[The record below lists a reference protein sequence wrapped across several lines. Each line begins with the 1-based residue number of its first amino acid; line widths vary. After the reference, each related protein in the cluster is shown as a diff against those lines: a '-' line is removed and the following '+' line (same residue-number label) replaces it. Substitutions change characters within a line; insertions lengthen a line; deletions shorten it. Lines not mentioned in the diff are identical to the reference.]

1 MSDAEG
7 LKRVYGIDLGTT
19 YSAIAYV
26 DEHGKAVIVPNQ
38 ESERIT
44 PSVVLFDGDNII
56 VGNTAKESAKV
67 EPHRVV
73 SRIKQHMGD
82 PNFVFQYE
90 GQAFSPEDISSFI
103 LRKVV
108 GDAQIAAGGEPIT
121 DVVITCPAY
130 FGTPEREAT
139 ANAGR
144 LAGLNVRAILNEPT
158 AAAIAYGL
166 EQGEDQTVLVY
177 DLGGGTFD
185 ITMIEIKDRL
195 IRVICTG
202 GDHRLGG
209 VLWDEAIVMYLAE
222 QFRLQTGE
230 ESDPLDDPEV
240 LNDLFLQ
247 AERGKKTLTQ
257 RDKAPFR
264 VTHAGKQAR
273 VELDR
278 PRFEEITRHLLDRT
292 IELTHEM
299 LADARAKGHTTFDKI
314 ILVGGATRMP
324 QVHDRLV
331 AEFNLQPE
339 IYDPDEAVAKGAALY
354 GLKESLHE
362 EVQEILASRDAS
374 LDVAA
379 GPIDLSDVPE
389 EEVAQALDH
398 LEKQLGFTLTGPV
411 RELVGTRIVNVLSKS
426 LGVVA
431 RDQQSQ
437 DIVVYLL
444 PRNTEVPMERISDFG
459 TDADNQAAV
468 DIRVMAGERD
478 STEPADCQEVG
489 LATLNLPEKLPARS
503 PIRVKF
509 AINQDGRLN
518 VSAIDLTAGGS
529 IDVEF
534 QTEAVM
540 NAEEVEERSTALR
553 LLDGI
558 VKQGETT
565 MATVETDARARAG
578 RESSRHPRRGLAGIP
593 DPPEHRGRST
603 GSHDL
608 RPGRRGADVAAFQA
622 RAEQVAPRPNGRDPD
637 GGAGHPD
644 DLRRARRRSS
654 EKIST
659 GDWRRTSRSTSR
671 VSP

>member
-1 MSDAEG
+1 VSAG

-26 DEHGKAVIVPNQ
+26 DEHGKPVIVPNQ

-44 PSVVLFDGDNII
+44 PSVVLFDGENII

-82 PNFVFQYE
+82 PNYVFEYE
-90 GQAFSPEDISSFI
+90 GQAYSPEDISSFI

-108 GDAQIAAGGEPIT
+108 GDAEIALGGEKIT

-130 FGTPEREAT
+130 FGTDEREAT

-185 ITMIEIKDRL
+185 ITMIEIKDKL

-209 VLWDEAIVMYLAE
+209 ALWDEAIVLYLAD
-222 QFRLQTGE
+222 QFRTQTGV
-230 ESDPLDDPEV
+230 ESDPMDDPEV

-257 RDKAPFR
+257 RDKSPFR
-264 VTHAGKQAR
+264 VTHAGQQAR
-273 VELDR
+273 VELER
-278 PRFEEITRHLLDRT
+278 SKFEEITRHLLDRT

-299 LADARAKGHTTFDKI
+299 LADAKAKGHTRFDKI

-324 QVHDRLV
+324 QVRDRVV
-331 AEFNLQPE
+331 AEFGLEPE
-339 IYDPDEAVAKGAALY
+339 IYDPDEAVAKGAALF
-354 GLKESLHE
+354 GLKESLE
-362 EVQEILASRDAS
+362 DEVKQILTPSNPEAEGAGGKLDLEAVSEIQVS
-374 LDVAA
+374 
-379 GPIDLSDVPE
+379 E
-389 EEVAQALDH
+389 ALDR
-398 LEKQLGFTLTGPV
+398 LERQLGFTLTGPV
-411 RELVGTRIVNVLSKS
+411 RDLVNTRIVNVLSKS

-431 RDQQSQ
+431 RDEKGK
-437 DIVVYLL
+437 DVVVYLL
-444 PRNTEVPMERISDFG
+444 PRNGEVPMDRSSDFG
-459 TDADNQAAV
+459 TDTANQAGV

-478 STEPADCQEVG
+478 SPDPADCKDVG
-489 LATLNLPEKLPARS
+489 IATLNLPPSLPARS

-509 AINQDGRLN
+509 AISGDGRLS
-518 VSAIDLTAGGS
+518 VTATDLTGGGS

-534 QTEAVM
+534 ETEAVM
-540 NAEEVEERSTALR
+540 NAEEVAERSTALR
-553 LLDGI
+553 LL
-558 VKQGETT
+558 
-565 MATVETDARARAG
+565 
-578 RESSRHPRRGLAGIP
+578 
-593 DPPEHRGRST
+593 
-603 GSHDL
+603 
-608 RPGRRGADVAAFQA
+608 
-622 RAEQVAPRPNGRDPD
+622 N
-637 GGAGHPD
+637 
-644 DLRRARRRSS
+644 
-654 EKIST
+654 
-659 GDWRRTSRSTSR
+659 
-671 VSP
+671 VS

>member
-1 MSDAEG
+1 VTES

-26 DEHGKAVIVPNQ
+26 DEHGKPVIVPNQ

-44 PSVVLFDGDNII
+44 PSVVLFDGENII

-82 PNFVFQYE
+82 PNFVFDYE

-108 GDAQIAAGGEPIT
+108 GDAEIALGEKIT

-144 LAGLNVRAILNEPT
+144 LAGLNVRSILNEPT

-166 EQGEDQTVLVY
+166 EQGEDQVVLVY

-209 VLWDEAIVMYLAE
+209 ILWDEAIVMYLAE
-222 QFRLQTGE
+222 QFRSQTGE
-230 ESDPLDDPEV
+230 ASDPLDDPEV

-257 RDKAPFR
+257 REKAPFR
-264 VTHAGKQAR
+264 VTHAGNQAR

-278 PRFEEITRHLLDRT
+278 EKFEEISKHLLDRT
-292 IELTHEM
+292 IELTREM
-299 LADARAKGHTTFDKI
+299 LADARDKGYTRFDKI

-324 QVHDRLV
+324 QVHNRLV
-331 AEFNLQPE
+331 AELNVEPE

-354 GLKESLHE
+354 ALKESLVDQ
-362 EVQEILASRDAS
+362 VQDFLSTK
-374 LDVAA
+374 VAA
-379 GPIDLSDVPE
+379 DGQEVKPVDMAQVSE
-389 EEVAQALDH
+389 EQVTQALDH

-411 RELVGTRIVNVLSKS
+411 RELVNTQIVNVLSKS
-426 LGVVA
+426 LGVIA
-431 RDQQSQ
+431 RDAQSR
-437 DIVVYLL
+437 DVVVYLL
-444 PRNTEVPMERISDFG
+444 PRNSEVPLERMTDFG
-459 TDADNQAAV
+459 TDAANQVAV
-468 DIRVMAGERD
+468 DIRVMSGERD
-478 STEPADCQEVG
+478 SADPGDCQEVG
-489 LATLNLPEKLPARS
+489 IATLNLPERLPARS

-509 AINQDGRLN
+509 AINKDGRLG
-518 VSAIDLTAGGS
+518 VSATDLTGGGS

-534 QTEAVM
+534 ETEAVM
-540 NAEEVEERSTALR
+540 NAEEVAERSTALR
-553 LLDGI
+553 LL
-558 VKQGETT
+558 
-565 MATVETDARARAG
+565 
-578 RESSRHPRRGLAGIP
+578 
-593 DPPEHRGRST
+593 
-603 GSHDL
+603 
-608 RPGRRGADVAAFQA
+608 
-622 RAEQVAPRPNGRDPD
+622 N
-637 GGAGHPD
+637 
-644 DLRRARRRSS
+644 
-654 EKIST
+654 
-659 GDWRRTSRSTSR
+659 
-671 VSP
+671 VS

>member
-1 MSDAEG
+1 VSDG

-26 DEHGKAVIVPNQ
+26 DEHGKPVIVPNQ

-108 GDAQIAAGGEPIT
+108 GDAEIALGDQIA

-158 AAAIAYGL
+158 AAAVAYGL

-222 QFRLQTGE
+222 QFRAQTGE
-230 ESDPLDDPEV
+230 AADPLDDPEV

-257 RDKAPFR
+257 REKAPFR
-264 VTHAGKQAR
+264 VTHAGHQAR
-273 VELDR
+273 VELDKEK
-278 PRFEEITRHLLDRT
+278 FEEITRHLMDRT

-299 LADARAKGHTTFDKI
+299 LADARAKGHDKFDKL

-324 QVHDRLV
+324 QVHNRLV
-331 AEFNLQPE
+331 AEFNMEPE
-339 IYDPDEAVAKGAALY
+339 VYDPDEAVAKGAALY
-354 GLKESLHE
+354 ALKESLLDQ
-362 EVQEILASRDAS
+362 VQDFLATQ
-374 LDVAA
+374 VAA
-379 GPIDLSDVPE
+379 EGKPAKPVDMSNVTE
-389 EEVAQALDH
+389 EEVTQALDH

-411 RELVGTRIVNVLSKS
+411 RELVNTRIVNVLSKS

-431 RDQQSQ
+431 RNDQSL
-437 DIVVYLL
+437 DVVFYLL
-444 PRNTEVPMERISDFG
+444 PRNSEVPLERISDFG
-459 TDADNQAAV
+459 TDADNQSAV
-468 DIRVMAGERD
+468 DIRVMSGERD
-478 STEPADCQEVG
+478 SPDPLDCQEVG
-489 LATLNLPEKLPARS
+489 VASLTLPERLPAKS

-509 AINQDGRLN
+509 AISKDGRLG
-518 VSAIDLTAGGS
+518 VSATDLTGGRS

-534 QTEAVM
+534 QTEAVLSE
-540 NAEEVEERSTALR
+540 EEVAERSTALR
-553 LLDGI
+553 L
-558 VKQGETT
+558 
-565 MATVETDARARAG
+565 M
-578 RESSRHPRRGLAGIP
+578 S
-593 DPPEHRGRST
+593 
-603 GSHDL
+603 
-608 RPGRRGADVAAFQA
+608 
-622 RAEQVAPRPNGRDPD
+622 
-637 GGAGHPD
+637 
-644 DLRRARRRSS
+644 
-654 EKIST
+654 
-659 GDWRRTSRSTSR
+659 
-671 VSP
+671 VS

>member
-1 MSDAEG
+1 VSEGDG

-73 SRIKQHMGD
+73 SRVKQHMGD

-90 GQAFSPEDISSFI
+90 GQSFGPEDISSFI
-103 LRKVV
+103 LRKVA
-108 GDAQIAAGGEPIT
+108 GDAEIALAGERVT

-144 LAGLNVRAILNEPT
+144 LAGFNVRAILNEPT

-202 GDHRLGG
+202 GDHHLGG
-209 VLWDEAIVMYLAE
+209 TLWDEAIVMYLAE
-222 QFRLQTGE
+222 QFRSQTGE

-273 VELDR
+273 VELER

-324 QVHDRLV
+324 QAHNRLV
-331 AEFNLQPE
+331 AEFNMEPE
-339 IYDPDEAVAKGAALY
+339 MYDPDEAVAKGAALY
-354 GLKESLHE
+354 GLKESLHD
-362 EVQEILASRDAS
+362 EVSEILVSQGAS
-374 LDVAA
+374 LAPEE
-379 GPIDLSDVPE
+379 GPIDLSEVPE
-389 EEVAQALDH
+389 EEVARALDH

-431 RDQQSQ
+431 RDDQSH
-437 DIVVYLL
+437 DVVVYLL
-444 PRNTEVPMERISDFG
+444 PRNSEVPMERISDFG

-468 DIRVMAGERD
+468 DIRVMSGERD
-478 STEPADCQEVG
+478 STEPTDCQEVG
-489 LATLNLPEKLPARS
+489 LATLNLPERLPARS

-518 VSAIDLTAGGS
+518 VTAVDLTAGGS

-553 LLDGI
+553 LL
-558 VKQGETT
+558 
-565 MATVETDARARAG
+565 TV
-578 RESSRHPRRGLAGIP
+578 S
-593 DPPEHRGRST
+593 
-603 GSHDL
+603 
-608 RPGRRGADVAAFQA
+608 
-622 RAEQVAPRPNGRDPD
+622 
-637 GGAGHPD
+637 
-644 DLRRARRRSS
+644 
-654 EKIST
+654 
-659 GDWRRTSRSTSR
+659 
-671 VSP
+671 

>member
-1 MSDAEG
+1 MSEGEG

-44 PSVVLFDGDNII
+44 PSVVLFDGENII

-82 PNFVFQYE
+82 PNFVFEYE
-90 GQAFSPEDISSFI
+90 GQSFSPEDISSFV

-108 GDAQIAAGGEPIT
+108 GDAEIALGGEKIT

-144 LAGLNVRAILNEPT
+144 LAGLTVRAILNEPT

-202 GDHRLGG
+202 GDHHLGG
-209 VLWDEAIVMYLAE
+209 TLWDEAIVMYLAE
-222 QFRLQTGE
+222 QFRLQSGE
-230 ESDPLDDPEV
+230 SSDPLDDPEV

-257 RDKAPFR
+257 REKAPFR

-278 PRFEEITRHLLDRT
+278 AKFEEISKHLLDRT
-292 IELTHEM
+292 LELTHEM
-299 LADARAKGHTTFDKI
+299 LADARGKGHTTFDKI

-331 AEFNLQPE
+331 AEFNMEPE
-339 IYDPDEAVAKGAALY
+339 VYDPDEAVAKGAALY
-354 GLKESLHE
+354 GLKESLHD
-362 EVQEILASRDAS
+362 EVQEILVSRDAS
-374 LDVAA
+374 LADD
-379 GPIDLSDVPE
+379 GPIDLSEVPE
-389 EEVAQALDH
+389 SQVAEALDH
-398 LEKQLGFTLTGPV
+398 LERQLGFTLTGPV
-411 RELVGTRIVNVLSKS
+411 RELVSTRIVNVLSKS

-431 RDQQSQ
+431 RDDQSK
-437 DIVVYLL
+437 DVMVYLL
-444 PRNTEVPMERISDFG
+444 PRNTEVPMERMSDFG
-459 TDADNQAAV
+459 TDSANQAAV
-468 DIRVMAGERD
+468 DIRVMSGERD
-478 STEPADCQEVG
+478 SLEPTDCQEVG

-540 NAEEVEERSTALR
+540 NAQEVEERSTALR
-553 LLDGI
+553 LL
-558 VKQGETT
+558 
-565 MATVETDARARAG
+565 TV
-578 RESSRHPRRGLAGIP
+578 S
-593 DPPEHRGRST
+593 
-603 GSHDL
+603 
-608 RPGRRGADVAAFQA
+608 
-622 RAEQVAPRPNGRDPD
+622 
-637 GGAGHPD
+637 
-644 DLRRARRRSS
+644 
-654 EKIST
+654 
-659 GDWRRTSRSTSR
+659 
-671 VSP
+671 

>member
-1 MSDAEG
+1 VESNEDPNRVTGLFLSSIDGFLYRAGRVQTLTIDRATGAPAVAEG
-7 LKRVYGIDLGTT
+7 FKRVYGIDLGTT

-26 DEHGKAVIVPNQ
+26 DEHGKPVIVPNQ

-82 PNFVFQYE
+82 PNFVFEYE
-90 GQAFSPEDISSFI
+90 GQAFGPEDISSFI

-108 GDAQIAAGGEPIT
+108 GDAEVALGDKIT

-166 EQGEDQTVLVY
+166 EQDEDQIVLVY

-222 QFRLQTGE
+222 QFRTQTGE

-264 VTHAGKQAR
+264 VTHAGNQAR

-278 PRFEEITRHLLDRT
+278 DKFEEITKHLLDRT
-292 IELTHEM
+292 IELTQEM
-299 LADARAKGHTTFDKI
+299 LADARAKGYNRFDKV

-324 QVHDRLV
+324 HVRNRLV
-331 AEFNLQPE
+331 AEFNIEPE

-354 GLKESLHE
+354 ALKESLLDQ
-362 EVQEILASRDAS
+362 VQDFLTTKIAADGQPASPVDLARVS
-374 LDVAA
+374 
-379 GPIDLSDVPE
+379 E

-411 RELVGTRIVNVLSKS
+411 RELVNTRIVNVLSKS

-431 RDQQSQ
+431 RNEQSQ
-437 DIVVYLL
+437 DVIVYLL
-444 PRNTEVPMERISDFG
+444 PRNSEVPLERVTDFG
-459 TDADNQAAV
+459 TDALNQAAV
-468 DIRVMAGERD
+468 DIRVMSGERD
-478 STEPADCQEVG
+478 SPDPLDCQEVG
-489 LATLNLPEKLPARS
+489 VATLNLPERLPARS

-509 AINQDGRLN
+509 AISKDGRLG
-518 VSAIDLTAGGS
+518 VSATDLTGGGS

-534 QTEAVM
+534 ETEAVM
-540 NAEEVEERSTALR
+540 NAEEVAERSTAVR
-553 LLDGI
+553 LL
-558 VKQGETT
+558 
-565 MATVETDARARAG
+565 
-578 RESSRHPRRGLAGIP
+578 
-593 DPPEHRGRST
+593 
-603 GSHDL
+603 
-608 RPGRRGADVAAFQA
+608 
-622 RAEQVAPRPNGRDPD
+622 N
-637 GGAGHPD
+637 
-644 DLRRARRRSS
+644 
-654 EKIST
+654 
-659 GDWRRTSRSTSR
+659 
-671 VSP
+671 VS

>member
-1 MSDAEG
+1 VAEG
-7 LKRVYGIDLGTT
+7 PKRVYGIDLGTT

-26 DEHGKAVIVPNQ
+26 DEHGKPVIIPNQ

-44 PSVVLFDGDNII
+44 PSVVLFDGNNII

-73 SRIKQHMGD
+73 GRIKQHMGD
-82 PNFVFQYE
+82 PNFVFEYE
-90 GQAFSPEDISSFI
+90 GQAFSSEDISSFI

-108 GDAQIAAGGEPIT
+108 GDAEIALGDSIS

-158 AAAIAYGL
+158 AGAIAYGL
-166 EQGEDQTVLVY
+166 ERGEDQVVLVY

-222 QFRLQTGE
+222 QFRQQTGE
-230 ESDPLDDPEV
+230 PSDPLDDPEV

-264 VTHAGKQAR
+264 VTHAGQQAR

-278 PRFEEITRHLLDRT
+278 AKFEEISKHLLDRT

-299 LADARAKGHTTFDKI
+299 LADARGKGYTRFDKI

-324 QVHDRLV
+324 QVRNRLV
-331 AEFNLQPE
+331 AEFNVEPE
-339 IYDPDEAVAKGAALY
+339 LYDPDEAVAKGAALY
-354 GLKESLHE
+354 ALKESLLDQ
-362 EVQEILASRDAS
+362 VQDFLATRTGEAD
-374 LDVAA
+374 
-379 GPIDLSDVPE
+379 GPIDLSHVSDAQ
-389 EEVAQALDH
+389 VAEALDH
-398 LEKQLGFTLTGPV
+398 LEKELGFTLTGPV
-411 RELVGTRIVNVLSKS
+411 RELVNTRIVNVLSKS

-431 RDQQSQ
+431 RDDQSR
-437 DIVVYLL
+437 DVVVYLL
-444 PRNTEVPMERISDFG
+444 PRNSEVPLERTTDFG

-468 DIRVMAGERD
+468 DIRVMSGERD
-478 STEPADCQEVG
+478 SSDPLDCQEVG
-489 LATLNLPEKLPARS
+489 VATLSLPERLPARS

-509 AINQDGRLN
+509 AISPDGRLA
-518 VSAIDLTAGGS
+518 VTAADLTGGGS
-529 IDVEF
+529 IDVDFE
-534 QTEAVM
+534 TEAVM
-540 NAEEVEERSTALR
+540 NAEEVAERSTALR
-553 LLDGI
+553 L
-558 VKQGETT
+558 
-565 MATVETDARARAG
+565 M
-578 RESSRHPRRGLAGIP
+578 
-593 DPPEHRGRST
+593 
-603 GSHDL
+603 
-608 RPGRRGADVAAFQA
+608 
-622 RAEQVAPRPNGRDPD
+622 N
-637 GGAGHPD
+637 
-644 DLRRARRRSS
+644 
-654 EKIST
+654 
-659 GDWRRTSRSTSR
+659 
-671 VSP
+671 VS